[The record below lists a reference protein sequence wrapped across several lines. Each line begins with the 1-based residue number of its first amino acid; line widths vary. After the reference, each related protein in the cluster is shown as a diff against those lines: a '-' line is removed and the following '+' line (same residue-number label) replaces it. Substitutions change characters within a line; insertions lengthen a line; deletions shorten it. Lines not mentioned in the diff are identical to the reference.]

1 MKTTS
6 LKAGLQA
13 KIMSQIKTTN
23 LRFEATQSS
32 GEVSAILMRPENA
45 RWLLV
50 LGHGAGTG
58 MRHSFMEVAAQQL
71 AQNGIAT
78 FRYQFQYIEQGRK
91 SPNPL
96 PILMKTVRSA
106 VAAASKATG
115 DLPLMAGGKAL
126 GGRMTSSSA
135 AKEPLPGVKGIIFF
149 GFPLHAP
156 GRPSNDRAAH
166 LYDVHLP
173 MLFLQGTRDK
183 FADLEFLKPV
193 CDKLGTQATLHTIEW
208 ADHGF
213 HVPKKS
219 GRTDEEVIEELGKT
233 AGEWIAKLG

>member
-1 MKTTS
+1 
-6 LKAGLQA
+6 
-13 KIMSQIKTTN
+13 MSQIKTTN

-50 LGHGAGTG
+50 LGHGAGAG
-58 MRHSFMEVAAQQL
+58 MRHSFMEAAAQQL
-71 AQNGIAT
+71 ARNGIAT
-78 FRYQFQYIEQGRK
+78 FRYQFPYIEQGKR

-106 VAAASKATG
+106 VAAASETAG
-115 DLPLMAGGKAL
+115 DLPCIAGGKSL
-126 GGRMTSSSA
+126 GGRMTSSTA

-156 GRPSNDRAAH
+156 GRQSNDRAEH
-166 LYDVHLP
+166 LYDVNVP
-173 MLFLQGTRDK
+173 MLFLQGMRDK
-183 FADLEFLKPV
+183 LADLEFLRPV
-193 CDKLGTQATLHTIEW
+193 FDKLGTQATLHTIEW

-219 GRTDEEVIEELGKT
+219 GRMDDEIIEELGKT
-233 AGEWIAKLG
+233 AGDWVSKLG

>member
-1 MKTTS
+1 MKIS
-6 LKAGLQA
+6 
-13 KIMSQIKTTN
+13 N
-23 LRFEATQSS
+23 LRFAATHSS

-50 LGHGAGTG
+50 LGHGAGSG
-58 MRHSFMEVAAQQL
+58 MRHSFMEALAQQL
-71 AQNGIAT
+71 AQNDIAT
-78 FRYQFQYIEQGRK
+78 FRYQFPYIEQGKK

-106 VAAASKATG
+106 VATASEMAG
-115 DLPLMAGGKAL
+115 DLPLMAGGKSL
-126 GGRMTSSSA
+126 GGRMTSSTA
-135 AKEPLPGVKGIIFF
+135 AKAPLPGVKGIIFF

-156 GRPSNDRAAH
+156 GRSSNDRAAH

-183 FADLEFLKPV
+183 LADLEFLRPV
-193 CDKLGTQATLHTIEW
+193 CEKLGKQATLHTIEW

-233 AGEWIAKLG
+233 AGEWVAKLG